1 MSEFAFL
8 KERCFAMSYIDG
20 YVLAVPIANRE
31 TFIEYANSV
40 DNIFIEHGAIRVI
53 EAWGDD
59 VPHGE
64 QTDFYKAV
72 QAREDETVA
81 FSWVEWPDK
90 ATRDAGMKSMMEAM
104 EENDLFDQEKNPMPF
119 DGARMILG
127 SFQTVVEMNK
137 VTSE

>member
-1 MSEFAFL
+1 
-8 KERCFAMSYIDG
+8 MSYIDG

-31 TFIEYANSV
+31 TFIEYAKSV
-40 DNIFIEHGAIRVI
+40 DNIFIEHGAVRVI
-53 EAWGDD
+53 EAFGDD

-137 VTSE
+137 ITSE

>member
-1 MSEFAFL
+1 
-8 KERCFAMSYIDG
+8 MSYIDG

-53 EAWGDD
+53 EAFGDD

>member
-1 MSEFAFL
+1 
-8 KERCFAMSYIDG
+8 MSYIDG

-31 TFIEYANSV
+31 TFIEYAKSV
-40 DNIFIEHGAIRVI
+40 DNIFIEHGAVRVI
-53 EAWGDD
+53 EAFGDD

>member
-1 MSEFAFL
+1 
-8 KERCFAMSYIDG
+8 MSYIDG

-31 TFIEYANSV
+31 TFIEYAKSV
-40 DNIFIEHGAIRVI
+40 DNIFIEHGAVRVI
-53 EAWGDD
+53 EAFGDD

-90 ATRDAGMKSMMEAM
+90 ATRDAGMKSMMEVM

>member
-1 MSEFAFL
+1 
-8 KERCFAMSYIDG
+8 MSYIDG

>member
-1 MSEFAFL
+1 MKGIIE
-8 KERCFAMSYIDG
+8 MSYIDG
-20 YVLAVPIANRE
+20 YVLAVPKAKRQE
-31 TFIEYANSV
+31 FINYANGV
-40 DNIFIEHGAIRVI
+40 DHIFIEHGAIRVI

-72 QAREDETVA
+72 KAGEEETIA

-104 EENDLFDQEKNPMPF
+104 ENDDLFDQEKNPMPF
-119 DGARMILG
+119 DGARMIIG
-127 SFQTVVEMNK
+127 SFQTVVDF
-137 VTSE
+137 S

>member
-1 MSEFAFL
+1 
-8 KERCFAMSYIDG
+8 MSYIDG

-31 TFIEYANSV
+31 TFIEYAKSV
-40 DNIFIEHGAIRVI
+40 DNIFIEHGAVRVI
-53 EAWGDD
+53 EAFGDD

-72 QAREDETVA
+72 QAHEDETVA

-127 SFQTVVEMNK
+127 SFKTVVEMNK